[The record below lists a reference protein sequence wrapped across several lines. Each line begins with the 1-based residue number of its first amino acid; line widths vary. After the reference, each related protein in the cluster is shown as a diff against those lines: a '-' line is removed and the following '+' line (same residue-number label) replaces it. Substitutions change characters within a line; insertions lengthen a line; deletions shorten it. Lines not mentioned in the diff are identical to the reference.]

1 MDYLCCMKLRKIKD
15 AEWGIIVIRTHAW
28 ARHVIYRIKS
38 GQLTIT
44 APPGVTLATIR
55 TLIEQDRD
63 RIKKLTE
70 KRESFLQVGEI
81 ITTRSFTIHLVPHQ
95 DSQLRFSLHEQLLT
109 ILCPTD
115 IPIENPSLQR
125 ALKKGICRFLHQS
138 ARTFLPQ
145 RAEQL
150 SRRTNAPYSS
160 ISISHGR
167 QRLGKCDIRGNIW
180 LSYYLMLLPD
190 RLIDYVIC
198 HELAHLSE
206 MNHSKRFHQICN
218 RYCDGQEKILEKE
231 LKQFVFSI
239 S

>member
-1 MDYLCCMKLRKIKD
+1 MSYLCCMKLRKIKD
-15 AEWGIIVIRTHAW
+15 AEWGIIVVRTHAW
-28 ARHVIYRIKS
+28 ARHVIYRVKN

-44 APPGVTLATIR
+44 VPPGLSLATIQ
-55 TLIEQDRD
+55 TLIGEERE
-63 RIKKLTE
+63 RIKKLTN
-70 KRESFLQVGEI
+70 KREPFLQTGDM
-81 ITTRSFTIHLVPHQ
+81 ITTRCFTIHLVPHEG
-95 DSQLRFSLHEQLLT
+95 SQLRFSLHEQLLT